1 MVARRL
7 NFVGG
12 VRYGEH
18 SRRVERRPNDM
29 ISMAETKTAA
39 AQLAG
44 GFARIRTACFAGT
57 RFNAVA

>member
-1 MVARRL
+1 MRSRLISVA
-7 NFVGG
+7 GI
-12 VRYGEH
+12 RYGDD

-44 GFARIRTACFAGT
+44 GFARIRTACFVGV
-57 RFNAVA
+57 VA